1 MTEFVSAVG
10 AALALVLLCGC
21 STSADWPP
29 HGRGGV
35 AETRPVVLTGEAE
48 LQNRRLAC
56 LRGALDLFKTADAA
70 ALSNATLPRADL
82 LSARIARELAG
93 GLLDDARSHLLTLDV
108 YVEDLLTSAGLPAD
122 RVATCES

>member
-1 MTEFVSAVG
+1 M
-10 AALALVLLCGC
+10 ALALLCGC
-21 STSADWPP
+21 STTADWPP
-29 HGRGGV
+29 DGRGGI

-56 LRGALDLFKTADAA
+56 LRGAIDLFKTSDSA

-93 GLLDDARSHLLTLDV
+93 GLLDDARSHLLTLDA
-108 YVEDLLTSAGLPAD
+108 YVEDLLISAGLPRD
-122 RVATCES
+122 RVTTCES